1 MNLTTINERVEKW
14 RQNAVTVQRRGRH
27 TWRRLALLLAVL
39 GPGLITSNVDNDAG
53 GISTYSLAGAQ
64 YGYLLLWSLIPMT
77 IALYVT
83 EEMCARMAVVTGK
96 GLSDLIR
103 EEFGFRP
110 TFFVMVT
117 GFLVDLG
124 NVVAEFAGVASAME
138 IFHVSRY
145 IAVPVAGFV
154 VWILVLRGTYRQVE
168 KVFLALCTFYLAY
181 LFAAILAKPDWL
193 EAARHTVIPT
203 IQFNAGYL
211 LMLTALVGT
220 TIAPWQFFYLQAGF
234 VEKRV
239 GPRQYAQ
246 ARADVIAGS
255 VSCMVI
261 VFFIIVAT
269 AATLYTSGHRNIS
282 DAADAARALVP
293 LAGKWAAMLFAFG
306 LLNASLFAA
315 SILPLS
321 TAHVICE
328 GLGFE
333 AGIDHKFS
341 EAPIFYWLY
350 TILIV
355 VGGGLILL
363 PHAPLWRILVLS
375 QVANGVWLP
384 IVLIFMILLIN
395 RKDLMGDQVNGR
407 TFNAVAWITSI
418 AMIALTLVL
427 IYFSIFSANGAPGA
441 GL

>member
-1 MNLTTINERVEKW
+1 MNLTSVNDQIERW
-14 RQNAVTVQRRGRH
+14 RQGGVRVRRRGRFM
-27 TWRRLALLLAVL
+27 WRRLALLLAVL

-53 GISTYSLAGAQ
+53 GISTYSAAGAQ
-64 YGYLLLWSLIPMT
+64 FGYLLLWSLIPMT

-103 EEFGFRP
+103 EEFGFRS

-117 GFLVDLG
+117 GFVVDLG
-124 NVVAEFAGVASAME
+124 NVVAEFAGVASAMQ
-138 IFHVSRY
+138 IFGVSRF
-145 IAVPVAGFV
+145 IAVPVAGLV
-154 VWILVLRGTYRQVE
+154 VWTLVLRGTYRQVE
-168 KVFLALCTFYLAY
+168 KIFLILCTFYLTYAVS
-181 LFAAILAKPDWL
+181 AILAHPNWL
-193 EAARHTVIPT
+193 EATRRTLIPS
-203 IQFNAGYL
+203 IQFNSSYL

-234 VEKRV
+234 VERRV
-239 GPRQYAQ
+239 GPRQYSQ
-246 ARADVIAGS
+246 ARADVLAGCI
-255 VSCMVI
+255 SCMAI
-261 VFFIIVAT
+261 VFFIIVCT
-269 AATLYTSGHRNIS
+269 AATVFTAGQHTIT
-282 DAADAARALVP
+282 DAADAARALIP
-293 LAGKWAAMLFAFG
+293 LAGKWAALLFAFG

-315 SILPLS
+315 CILPLS

-333 AGIDHKFS
+333 AGIDRKFK

-355 VGGGLILL
+355 VGGGLILI

-384 IVLIFMILLIN
+384 VVLIYMIKLVN
-395 RKDLMGDQVNGR
+395 RRDLMGDQVNSPA
-407 TFNAVAWITSI
+407 FNVVAWITSLS
-418 AMIALTLVL
+418 MIALTLVL
-427 IYFSIFSANGAPGA
+427 LYF
-441 GL
+441 GLLHTWMMKLLGH